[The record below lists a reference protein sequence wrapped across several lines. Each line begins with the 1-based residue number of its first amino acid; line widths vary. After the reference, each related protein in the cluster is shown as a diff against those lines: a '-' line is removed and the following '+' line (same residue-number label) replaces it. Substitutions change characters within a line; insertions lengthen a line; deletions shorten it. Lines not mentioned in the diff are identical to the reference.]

1 MAQKSNLV
9 LAGAA
14 AGVSRDGKNQK
25 SAGRNGPKGA
35 NRFVCRRFLRSKER
49 ERERDVHNFA
59 DSPQFHLSGGLA
71 LLNAASDAFVA
82 APAVPASSN
91 LRGAVV
97 HQAELVGGEWSHAIM
112 FM

>member
-49 ERERDVHNFA
+49 ERC
-59 DSPQFHLSGGLA
+59 S
-71 LLNAASDAFVA
+71 
-82 APAVPASSN
+82 
-91 LRGAVV
+91 
-97 HQAELVGGEWSHAIM
+97 
-112 FM
+112 

>member
-14 AGVSRDGKNQK
+14 AGISRDGENQK
-25 SAGRNGPKGA
+25 SVSHNGAIGA
-35 NRFVCRRFLRSKER
+35 NRFVCRRFQGSKQ
-49 ERERDVHNFA
+49 RDVHNFT

-71 LLNAASDAFVA
+71 LLNAASDAFIA
-82 APAVPASSN
+82 APAAPASSN

-97 HQAELVGGEWSHAIM
+97 HQAELIGG
-112 FM
+112 